1 MTARDAPP
9 EGLAHLGLPPG
20 QRRGEL
26 ERRAE
31 EPVVDGTQ
39 LDADARAADRA
50 LRRAETGHGSDHVEL
65 DKLRCDKGFVKRER
79 RAKCGVNRA
88 EKRGAETSERRMSE
102 TPNDGTRSQQNR
114 HRSNALASRTFP
126 LLPFSL
132 PFSPRSS
139 PSSGQ

>member
-50 LRRAETGHGSDHVEL
+50 LGRAETGHGSDHVEL

-88 EKRGAETSERRMSE
+88 EKRGRETSERRMRGM
-102 TPNDGTRSQQNR
+102 PHDGTRSQQNR
-114 HRSNALASRTFP
+114 LLLTAVVIITFTVFP
-126 LLPFSL
+126 VY
-132 PFSPRSS
+132 
-139 PSSGQ
+139 